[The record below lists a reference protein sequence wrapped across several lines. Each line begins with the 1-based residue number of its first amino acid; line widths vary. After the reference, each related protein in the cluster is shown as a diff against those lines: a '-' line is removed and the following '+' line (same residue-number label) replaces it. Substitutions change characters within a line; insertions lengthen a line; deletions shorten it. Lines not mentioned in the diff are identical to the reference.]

1 MYSVVNAKNKKFGRD
16 AQQNNTNQG
25 KTKLPQDENLRE
37 FFNVFQLICAL
48 KYFALLYCY
57 IVKTANRG

>member
-16 AQQNNTNQG
+16 AQQNNTNQD

-37 FFNVFQLICAL
+37 FFNVFQLICTL
-48 KYFALLYCY
+48 KYFALLYRA
-57 IVKTANRG
+57 IAKTANRG

>member
-1 MYSVVNAKNKKFGRD
+1 MYSAVNVKNKKFWRD

-37 FFNVFQLICAL
+37 FFNVFQLICAV
-48 KYFALLYCY
+48 KYFALLDRA
-57 IVKTANRG
+57 IAKTANRG